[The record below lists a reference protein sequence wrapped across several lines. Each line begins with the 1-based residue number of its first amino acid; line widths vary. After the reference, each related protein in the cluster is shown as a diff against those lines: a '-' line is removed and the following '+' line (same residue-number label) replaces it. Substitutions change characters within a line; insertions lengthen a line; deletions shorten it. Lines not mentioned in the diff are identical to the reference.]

1 MHHGRRAIREVL
13 IVPSVLATI
22 GGVIGLGLELL
33 PAPHELGIKS
43 IVTGTLGV
51 IAGVL
56 VGILY
61 EVIQTFQSIVERL
74 ESRIEALEHLHEALN
89 AQLAPITTFPAM
101 QMFSDPKA
109 FGRVFWSLA
118 KDSLMK
124 ARWIAS
130 VTENQYLNYLSLA
143 LAASKR
149 YQGIQRKPMR
159 WFRGTTGA
167 TDYLGKLREQ
177 KMASKV
183 RIFVIDDDDVESMRK
198 DIADPVLLKFYW
210 EQTGPD
216 VVTWWISAHELS
228 RLNADVVDDC
238 ALYDGHLFIQ
248 YDGAMQTLFFDLK
261 DGHGDAEIDRT
272 GKIFKALDEQIQVG
286 RLEPFQLILPPG
298 DANPRRRL
306 QALQRKNDQPT
317 AAANDD

>member
-13 IVPSVLATI
+13 IVPSALAVI
-22 GGVIGLGLELL
+22 GGLSGFALELR
-33 PAPHELGIKS
+33 PGHELHADS
-43 IVTGTLGV
+43 IVTGAYGL

-61 EVIQTFQSIVERL
+61 EVVQAFQNIVERL
-74 ESRIEALEHLHEALN
+74 ESRIDALEHLHGALN
-89 AQLAPITTFPAM
+89 AQLAPITTFPSM

-109 FGRVFWSLA
+109 FGLVFWNLA

-143 LAASKR
+143 LAASER

-159 WFRGTTGA
+159 WFQGTTGA
-167 TDYLGKLREQ
+167 EDYLRQLRKQ

-183 RIFVIDDDDVESMRK
+183 RIFVIDDAEVESMQK
-198 DIADPVLLKFYW
+198 DIADPALLKFYW
-210 EQTGPD
+210 EHTGPD
-216 VVTWWISAHELS
+216 VMTWWISACELS
-228 RLNADVVDDC
+228 KLNADIVDDC

-248 YDGAMQTLFFDLK
+248 YNGATQTLFFDLK

-272 GKIFKALDEQIQVG
+272 GKIFEALEEQIKVG
-286 RLEPFQLILPPG
+286 RLLPFRMIPPPG
-298 DANPRRRL
+298 DANPRLRL
-306 QALQRKNDQPT
+306 RGPQRQNDQPG
-317 AAANDD
+317 AANGD